1 MHSSDAPS
9 FIIVKRQIAG
19 PSIIDP
25 GMGYQQARKQMLHAE
40 GLDAGGP
47 CGPAPARAPAKSTP
61 ASSPA
66 GHADDMKQI
75 AEELYKASE
84 MHKGQADR
92 LMSYVQDD
100 SHDDSDNY
108 GDKKEL
114 D

>member
-1 MHSSDAPS
+1 MHSSDEPS
-9 FIIVKRQIAG
+9 FIIVKRRIAG

-47 CGPAPARAPAKSTP
+47 CGPAPAEAKSTP

-108 GDKKEL
+108 GGKKEL